1 MRLRALSLFANIGI
15 ADAFLRTM
23 GVDVKTAE
31 QTGDWLKFREVETSH
46 LESCGCKYYIKE
58 NLRKAS

>member
-31 QTGDWLKFREVETSH
+31 QTGDWLKFREVETR
-46 LESCGCKYYIKE
+46 
-58 NLRKAS
+58 NASPLFK

>member
-15 ADAFLRTM
+15 VEAFLRTM

-31 QTGDWLKFREVETSH
+31 QFGDRLKFREDETAH
-46 LESCGCKYYIKE
+46 LESCSREYYIKK